1 MPKINP
7 RIKSI
12 DDLLGLDAAEESP
25 IEPTPSVSLP
35 TKNTII
41 TLPPQA
47 IRAFRGHPF
56 RLYEGD
62 RLNDLVE
69 SISEHGVL
77 NPAIIRKIERDED
90 GFEYEMLAGHNRQNA
105 AAIANRELPCI
116 VKENLSDEDAWIYVI
131 ETNVLQRSFSEMLPS
146 EKAAVLALRQAIAEY
161 LHRTEGLSYDP
172 ASQIVVT
179 PGAMGALFLALKVL
193 LNPGDEVIVNE
204 PCWTNYVQQIRM
216 CGGVPVSVKTN
227 AQRGFDLDVSAI
239 AEAVTDKTKAIILN
253 SPCNPTGAVASTE
266 TLLQLAEL
274 AQKQD
279 LVILADEVYK
289 HILFDGRT
297 YTSFAALPGMKE
309 RTLVIDSL
317 SKTYAMTGWR
327 IGYAAGPENVIR
339 NMVKLQ
345 ENVSACAATPCQ
357 VAAIEALE
365 GPQDHLKY
373 MVEQYRLRRD
383 YVMKR
388 ISEIPGLS
396 CHAPA
401 GTFYAFIDISQLG
414 MPCEEFAMKL
424 LEERQVVV
432 VPGTAFGE
440 FGEGYIRLSYATSMQ
455 CLEQG
460 LQELEEFVRSHETKG
475 DPA

>member
-146 EKAAVLALRQAIAEY
+146 EKAAVLALRYSKMVCQGRRNDIVEELKRLENPDEIGENGTCGSDFHKSKSREALGAEYNLMMSQAISCGTCCF
-161 LHRTEGLSYDP
+161 LNTP
-172 ASQIVVT
+172 A
-179 PGAMGALFLALKVL
+179 
-193 LNPGDEVIVNE
+193 
-204 PCWTNYVQQIRM
+204 
-216 CGGVPVSVKTN
+216 
-227 AQRGFDLDVSAI
+227 
-239 AEAVTDKTKAIILN
+239 
-253 SPCNPTGAVASTE
+253 
-266 TLLQLAEL
+266 
-274 AQKQD
+274 
-279 LVILADEVYK
+279 
-289 HILFDGRT
+289 
-297 YTSFAALPGMKE
+297 
-309 RTLVIDSL
+309 
-317 SKTYAMTGWR
+317 AMTGT
-327 IGYAAGPENVIR
+327 IR
-339 NMVKLQ
+339 FLHFSNLARPKMPDW
-345 ENVSACAATPCQ
+345 NTTAPRGSGNC
-357 VAAIEALE
+357 
-365 GPQDHLKY
+365 G
-373 MVEQYRLRRD
+373 
-383 YVMKR
+383 R
-388 ISEIPGLS
+388 ISTGVQTAIGMCP
-396 CHAPA
+396 PA
-401 GTFYAFIDISQLG
+401 
-414 MPCEEFAMKL
+414 MRP
-424 LEERQVVV
+424 R
-432 VPGTAFGE
+432 
-440 FGEGYIRLSYATSMQ
+440 
-455 CLEQG
+455 
-460 LQELEEFVRSHETKG
+460 
-475 DPA
+475 